1 MPPYL
6 IVSHALCACVPL
18 WLLVS
23 QIMSPVES
31 PFVGVAWANL
41 EPRWLRRLRTAR
53 DRLQLRMYRPDFADL
68 QLSQV
73 DRQLRRTD
81 LARFFARVPEAEVKE
96 MSSALSSLRKVT
108 KRHEDAEFEDGAA
121 ERDYADRQ
129 RQLLVLR
136 RAAPLRRS
144 AQGETGA
151 CCGASH

>member
-1 MPPYL
+1 
-6 IVSHALCACVPL
+6 
-18 WLLVS
+18 
-23 QIMSPVES
+23 
-31 PFVGVAWANL
+31 
-41 EPRWLRRLRTAR
+41 
-53 DRLQLRMYRPDFADL
+53 
-68 QLSQV
+68 V

-136 RAAPLRRS
+136 GLRDLLESTLGTAKRCMQATSTRLDPYERPGLMAA
-144 AQGETGA
+144 
-151 CCGASH
+151 